1 MSEYI
6 YVLGMDGKPQMPT
19 RRRRHVNKLLNTGK
33 ARIAEHVPFTIQLLY
48 ENNPTVQPVMMAEDP
63 GRTNIGTAVVGLK
76 GQLYLSAVVET
87 RNKEIRKLMDKRRA
101 CRRASRNGERK
112 VRQRRAKRFGTML
125 KAGMLMRKL
134 PQYGEDGFI
143 TCHVIRNTEARFCNR
158 KRPKDWV
165 TPTVEQLL
173 RTHINLVHK
182 MQKFLPIT
190 DVAIEVNRF
199 AFMLLEDP
207 SIAGVDFQKGPLK
220 GYSNVNDVV
229 FDQQEGKCLLCGQP
243 IEHYHHIIP
252 KSKGGSNTLGNI
264 AGLCCN
270 CHDTV
275 HKNEDI
281 QKALKD
287 KKSGLMKKYA
297 ALSALNQAI
306 PFIYKRLVEEF
317 GEEHVFTCTG
327 RETALVRK
335 SLGYTKT
342 KKNQLHEV
350 DAYCIALLA
359 LGCADAV
366 LPTFEH
372 VYQMKQFRRQN
383 RANINNQ
390 RERSYYYEGRLVAK
404 NRKDRIE
411 QKDDSLETWYQKIV
425 QQYGEKEAER
435 RRSVLQVKKSTR
447 HYNTP
452 GRLIP
457 GTVFYCNGERH
468 VLNGQITNGQYFKAV
483 GDAKT
488 NYPAKKCRIVKQNE
502 GLVFLG

>member
-1 MSEYI
+1 MPEYI

-112 VRQRRAKRFGTML
+112 ARQRRAKRFGTML

-143 TCHVIRNTEARFCNR
+143 TCHMIRNTEARFCNR
-158 KRPKDWV
+158 KRPKNWV
-165 TPTVEQLL
+165 TPTVEQLI

-182 MQKFLPIT
+182 IQKFLPIT

-199 AFMLLEDP
+199 AFMLLDDP
-207 SIAGVDFQKGPLK
+207 TVAGVDFQKGPLK
-220 GYSNVNDVV
+220 GYSNVNDAV
-229 FDQQEGKCLLCGQP
+229 FDQQDGKCLLCGQP

-264 AGLCCN
+264 AGLCYN

-275 HKNEDI
+275 HKNEDV

-317 GEEHVFTCTG
+317 GKEHVFTCTG
-327 RETALVRK
+327 RETAMVRK
-335 SLGYTKT
+335 SLGFTKT
-342 KKNQLHEV
+342 KQNQLHET

-359 LGCADAV
+359 LGCTDAA
-366 LPTFEH
+366 LPTFEY

-404 NRKDRIE
+404 KKPSVDVLFYRLRK
-411 QKDDSLETWYQKIV
+411 V
-425 QQYGEKEAER
+425 
-435 RRSVLQVKKSTR
+435 
-447 HYNTP
+447 P
-452 GRLIP
+452 GIIIRLDVWHL
-457 GTVFYCNGERH
+457 GAVFYCNGKHH
-468 VLNGQITNGQYFKAV
+468 VLNGQITNGQYFKVV

>member
-1 MSEYI
+1 MPEYI

-19 RRRRHVNKLLNTGK
+19 KRRRHVNKLLNAGK

-48 ENNPTVQPVMMAEDP
+48 ENNPTLQPVMMAEDP

-76 GQLYLSAVVET
+76 GKLYLSAVVET

-112 VRQRRAKRFGTML
+112 ARQRRAKRFGTML

-165 TPTVEQLL
+165 TPTVEQLI

-199 AFMLLEDP
+199 AFMLLDDP
-207 SIAGVDFQKGPLK
+207 TVAGVDFQKGPLK
-220 GYSNVNDVV
+220 GYSNVNDAV
-229 FDQQEGKCLLCGQP
+229 FDQQDGKCLLCGQP

-270 CHDTV
+270 CHDAA
-275 HKNEDI
+275 HKNEDV
-281 QKALKD
+281 QKALKN

-317 GEEHVFTCTG
+317 GKEHVFTCTG
-327 RETALVRK
+327 RETAMVRK
-335 SLGYTKT
+335 SLGFTKT
-342 KKNQLHEV
+342 KLNQLHEV

-359 LGCADAV
+359 LGCTDAV

-411 QKDDSLETWYQKIV
+411 QKDDSLEIWYQKMV
-425 QQYGEKEAER
+425 QQYGKKEAER

-452 GRLIP
+452 GRVAP
-457 GTVFYCNGERH
+457 GAVFYCNGERH
-468 VLNGQITNGQYFKAV
+468 VLNGQITNGQYFKVV

-488 NYPAKKCRIVKQNE
+488 NYPAKKYRIVKQNE

>member
-1 MSEYI
+1 MPEYI

-48 ENNPTVQPVMMAEDP
+48 ENNPTLQPVMMAEDP

-112 VRQRRAKRFGTML
+112 ARQRRAKRFGTML

-165 TPTVEQLL
+165 TPTVEQLI

-199 AFMLLEDP
+199 AFMLLDDP
-207 SIAGVDFQKGPLK
+207 TVAGVDFQKGPLK
-220 GYSNVNDVV
+220 GYSNVNDAV
-229 FDQQEGKCLLCGQP
+229 FDQQDGKCLLCGQP
-243 IEHYHHIIP
+243 IEHYHHIVP

-275 HKNEDI
+275 HKNEDV
-281 QKALKD
+281 QKALKE

-306 PFIYKRLVEEF
+306 PFIYKRLVGEF
-317 GEEHVFTCTG
+317 GKEHVFTCTG
-327 RETALVRK
+327 RETAMVRK
-335 SLGYTKT
+335 SLGYKKTKT
-342 KKNQLHEV
+342 DQLHEV

-359 LGCADAV
+359 LGCTDIEKSS
-366 LPTFEH
+366 FEH
-372 VYQMKQFRRQN
+372 VYRIKQ
-383 RANINNQ
+383 
-390 RERSYYYEGRLVAK
+390 
-404 NRKDRIE
+404 
-411 QKDDSLETWYQKIV
+411 
-425 QQYGEKEAER
+425 
-435 RRSVLQVKKSTR
+435 
-447 HYNTP
+447 
-452 GRLIP
+452 
-457 GTVFYCNGERH
+457 
-468 VLNGQITNGQYFKAV
+468 
-483 GDAKT
+483 
-488 NYPAKKCRIVKQNE
+488 
-502 GLVFLG
+502 